1 MTERKQGNH
10 SPSTDNSLH
19 ELAPGSGQASF
30 EEQRG
35 KGDELQQND
44 WCGWWGKAQPI

>member
-35 KGDELQQND
+35 KGDELQQTMVRMVE
-44 WCGWWGKAQPI
+44 KAQPI